1 MSKEWSGGWCGPGG
15 CCEEW
20 SVHAHLTLS
29 PQQAGNITVTTD
41 SGYGSE
47 KGSCT
52 PARATCSVTLAG
64 HHTVTLTCAE
74 VPPVPVPPQPK
85 EKWVFCNHHDKQQ
98 RFATPS
104 SQPPASASSQ
114 PPPAPV
120 YKDVASQTS
129 TSHLPQ
135 VLSSQQQQDSRGK
148 AKMVRKSPAKTRK
161 IPKEGRNENQNKYT
175 TTSSSDGKKTPRT
188 VHIDVYCTGSE
199 SNGSSSSDEETAS
212 TPQTVFESGKVKV
225 IHSRANSDT
234 LPHAL
239 QRQKRCV
246 LSNPSV
252 PTLGSGSISSGY
264 PSAQSSMISA
274 TDGMSLTSGSVL
286 SSAAV
291 TSAKDTDFS
300 SRDSFDY
307 ENSFDRLRIKE
318 KERLW
323 ANKLTHGTMTEESS
337 ESSSDSEG
345 MAWSF
350 DRVLLKREDTVKRT
364 SEDPNKPSTSKIE
377 LSKSG
382 SLSDSETSL
391 KYKREALTKKPCP
404 VFQHFSKA
412 SKFGPIVSTLKKP
425 GHHVGPSKNPNC
437 SCDTCRYFFE
447 HVCYRNR
454 TRSLG
459 DKPLEL

>member
-1 MSKEWSGGWCGPGG
+1 MYFLYQGRVK
-15 CCEEW
+15 
-20 SVHAHLTLS
+20 
-29 PQQAGNITVTTD
+29 
-41 SGYGSE
+41 
-47 KGSCT
+47 
-52 PARATCSVTLAG
+52 
-64 HHTVTLTCAE
+64 
-74 VPPVPVPPQPK
+74 
-85 EKWVFCNHHDKQQ
+85 
-98 RFATPS
+98 
-104 SQPPASASSQ
+104 
-114 PPPAPV
+114 
-120 YKDVASQTS
+120 
-129 TSHLPQ
+129 
-135 VLSSQQQQDSRGK
+135 
-148 AKMVRKSPAKTRK
+148 RKSPAGARKT
-161 IPKEGRNENQNKYT
+161 PKGSRNGSHNKST
-175 TTSSSDGKKTPRT
+175 TASSSDGKKTPRT

-199 SNGSSSSDEETAS
+199 SSDSSSSDEETAS
-212 TPQTVFESGKVKV
+212 TPQTVFESDNVKV
-225 IHSRANSDT
+225 IHSRANSDS

-252 PTLGSGSISSGY
+252 PSISGSISSGY
-264 PSAQSSMISA
+264 PSAHSSVISG
-274 TDGMSLTSGSVL
+274 TDGFSLTSGSIL

-307 ENSFDRLRIKE
+307 ENSFDRLRIRE

-323 ANKLTHGTMTEESS
+323 AGKQTHGTMTEESS

-364 SEDPNKPSTSKIE
+364 TDDRNKASTSKVE

-391 KYKREALTKKPCP
+391 KYKREALSKKPCQN
-404 VFQHFSKA
+404 VFQHLSKA

-447 HVCYRNR
+447 HICYRNR